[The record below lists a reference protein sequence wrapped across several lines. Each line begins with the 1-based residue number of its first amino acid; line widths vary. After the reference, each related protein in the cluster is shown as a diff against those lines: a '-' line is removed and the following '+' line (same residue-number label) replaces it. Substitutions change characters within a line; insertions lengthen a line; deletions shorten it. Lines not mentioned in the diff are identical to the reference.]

1 MIMLVIDCTFV
12 CVFQVFV
19 RIVLAEEESL
29 RKLTEDQLLVI
40 SYIVYIIADL
50 YYCKPPVHIPQYEQE
65 YENIELFSAP
75 TATYTNDIP
84 TNECSAYGIVV
95 QR

>member
-1 MIMLVIDCTFV
+1 M
-12 CVFQVFV
+12 FV

-29 RKLTEDQLLVI
+29 CKLTEDQLLVI
-40 SYIVYIIADL
+40 SYIVYIIRPI
-50 YYCKPPVHIPQYEQE
+50 YCKPPVHIPQYEQE
-65 YENIELFSAP
+65 YENIEMFSAP
-75 TATYTNDIP
+75 TPTNTNDIP